1 MHVMAKNKSW
11 CRAPRDAVVD
21 GLFFAHSA
29 GCFWK
34 LQRTDNLC
42 EVLLSML
49 FADTRDVLCRSC
61 QRLWLCKNDGCDGCN
76 LHQCRPPVCLWF
88 HPEPLC
94 HHELLPLQGL
104 SASNCG
110 VKSEANRQTKHKQ
123 TWVSLHLQASHFPG
137 LMHLPNFWVLQFQQM
152 VIEPVHSCN
161 RWGEL
166 AGWMPFPI
174 VQDLS
179 PSGSDCSPC
188 SPKDKAPSNNPQFSK
203 SWWIDMNCWCWVYPV
218 YPVYP
223 KFLTKFTKTLEPQ
236 GIFGTALILPSSS
249 LKHFRIVSKFIPSTQ
264 PTYSCTMFDHR
275 RWADGSNPFCPLCP
289 VSDLEPIH
297 LEL

>member
-1 MHVMAKNKSW
+1 MQ
-11 CRAPRDAVVD
+11 
-21 GLFFAHSA
+21 FASV
-29 GCFWK
+29 
-34 LQRTDNLC
+34 QTSS
-42 EVLLSML
+42 V
-49 FADTRDVLCRSC
+49 
-61 QRLWLCKNDGCDGCN
+61 
-76 LHQCRPPVCLWF
+76 WF

-110 VKSEANRQTKHKQ
+110 VKSGANRQTKHKQ
-123 TWVSLHLQASHFPG
+123 IWVSLHLQASHFPG

-188 SPKDKAPSNNPQFSK
+188 SPAKDKAPSNNPQFSK
-203 SWWIDMNCWCWVYPV
+203 SWWIVDVA
-218 YPVYP
+218 
-223 KFLTKFTKTLEPQ
+223 FTQFTPNFSPRLW
-236 GIFGTALILPSSS
+236 S
-249 LKHFRIVSKFIPSTQ
+249 LK
-264 PTYSCTMFDHR
+264 
-275 RWADGSNPFCPLCP
+275 GSLA
-289 VSDLEPIH
+289 L
-297 LEL
+297 L